1 MDFYKGVLRPIAFRF
16 DPEFAH
22 HFAMNAIRTGLINVK
37 PVEDAKLSQTLMG
50 SHFVNPIGLAA
61 GFDKNGLAIDHWHR
75 LGFGFAEIGTV
86 TYHAQPGNPRPR
98 LFRLK
103 QEQALINRMGFN
115 NEGALVVSRRAL
127 GAHSMIPL
135 GINIGKSKI
144 TDPADAATEYGD
156 TAALFSNAGD
166 YLVINVSSPN
176 TPGLRLLQAPEE
188 VKKIVQHVRESSPKR
203 RLFLKLAPDLADE
216 DLDELSD
223 LCLELSLT
231 GIIATNTTTARG
243 MLEFD
248 PNESGGLSGRPLRDM
263 ANACLARIA
272 RRTQGKLILIG
283 VGGIETGDDV
293 YEKIRLGAHLVQVYT
308 GWVYAGP
315 TFCRQLNLRLLDLL
329 YRDHYNTLEAARGT
343 LL

>member
-1 MDFYKGVLRPIAFRF
+1 MDLYKGLLRPLAFRL
-16 DPEFAH
+16 DPEVAH
-22 HFAMNAIRTGLINVK
+22 HLAISAIRSGLLSVK
-37 PVEDAKLSQTLMG
+37 PVNDPKLSQILIG
-50 SHFVNPIGLAA
+50 CSFANPIGLAA
-61 GFDKNGLAIDHWHR
+61 GFDKNGLAVDHWHR

-103 QEQALINRMGFN
+103 EERALINRMGFN
-115 NEGALVVSRRAL
+115 NEGALVVSRRVQ
-127 GAHSMIPL
+127 GASSMIPL

-144 TDPADAATEYGD
+144 TDPADAATEYED
-156 TAALFSNAGD
+156 TAALFANTGD

-176 TPGLRLLQAPEE
+176 TPGLRLLQAPNE
-188 VKKIVQHVRESSPKR
+188 VKKIVECVRKSSPKGK
-203 RLFLKLAPDLADE
+203 LFLKLAPDLADE

-223 LCLELSLT
+223 LCVDLALA
-231 GIIATNTTTARG
+231 GMIVTNTTIARG
-243 MLEFD
+243 MLHAD
-248 PNESGGLSGRPLRDM
+248 PNESGGLSGAPLKDM

-283 VGGIETGDDV
+283 VGGIETGEDV

-308 GWVYAGP
+308 GWVYGGP
-315 TFCRQLNLRLLDLL
+315 SFCQHLNARLLELL
-329 YRDHYNTLEAARGT
+329 YRDHFKNIESARGT